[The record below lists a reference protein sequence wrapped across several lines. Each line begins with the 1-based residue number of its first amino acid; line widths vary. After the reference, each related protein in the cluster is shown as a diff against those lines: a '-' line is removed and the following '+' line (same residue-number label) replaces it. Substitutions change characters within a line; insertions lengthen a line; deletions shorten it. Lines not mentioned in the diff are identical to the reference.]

1 MLSLLGHHFEA
12 TPMSSPTPPHHLVAA
27 LRRVLYPLVRLMLAR
42 GITYTYLADLLKG
55 IFVEVA
61 EREFRIEGKAQTD
74 SRISLLTGVHR
85 KDVRRLRELGESSA
99 EEIPPAVSLGAQ
111 LVAAWTGRPEYQ
123 DPAGGP
129 RRLPRLARSGGE
141 LSFEALV
148 AGVSKDIRS
157 RAVLDEW
164 LRLGVVHVNEN
175 DEVVLDTDAFIPQRG
190 FEEKAFYFAHNLH
203 DHAAAAAHNLLG
215 EGPPWL
221 ERSVHYDALS
231 AASVAKLREMA
242 TKTGMDVLLG
252 LNRRALVLEEQ
263 DRTSDQPRQRFTC
276 GIYFYSEASQPEG
289 EKPPAAGSDGDA
301 ASPT

>member
-1 MLSLLGHHFEA
+1 
-12 TPMSSPTPPHHLVAA
+12 
-27 LRRVLYPLVRLMLAR
+27 MLAK

-85 KDVRRLRELGESSA
+85 KDVRRLRELDESSA

-111 LVAAWTGRPEYQ
+111 LVAAWTGLPEYQ

-129 RRLPRLARSGGE
+129 RRLPRLARSGGD
-141 LSFEALV
+141 LSFEGLV
-148 AGVSKDIRS
+148 AGISKDIRS

-175 DEVVLDTDAFIPQRG
+175 DEVVLDADAFIPQRG

-242 TKTGMDVLLG
+242 TKTGMDALLA
-252 LNRRALVLEEQ
+252 LNRRAMILEEQ
-263 DRTSDQPRQRFTC
+263 DRAGDQPRQRFTC
-276 GIYFYSEASQPEG
+276 GIFFFSEASQQEDS
-289 EKPPAAGSDGDA
+289 AAANDSNA
-301 ASPT
+301 TSPS

>member
-1 MLSLLGHHFEA
+1 
-12 TPMSSPTPPHHLVAA
+12 
-27 LRRVLYPLVRLMLAR
+27 MLAR

-61 EREFRIEGKAQTD
+61 EREFPIEGKAQTD

-85 KDVRRLRELGESSA
+85 KDVRRLRELDESSA
-99 EEIPPAVSLGAQ
+99 EEIPPTVSLGAQ
-111 LVAAWTGRPEYQ
+111 LVAAWTGLPDYQ

-129 RRLPRLARSGGE
+129 RRLPRLARSGAE
-141 LSFEALV
+141 LSFEGLV

-164 LRLGVVHVNEN
+164 LRLGVVHVNEA

-203 DHAAAAAHNLLG
+203 DHAAAATHNLLG

-221 ERSVHYDALS
+221 ERSVHYDSLS

-242 TKTGMDVLLG
+242 TKNGMEVLLG
-252 LNRRALVLEEQ
+252 LNRRAMILEEQ
-263 DRTSDQPRQRFTC
+263 DRAIDQPRQRFTC
-276 GIYFYSEASQPEG
+276 GIYFFSEASQQDTA
-289 EKPPAAGSDGDA
+289 AAGHDSDA
-301 ASPT
+301 APKS